1 MASNPP
7 YPFAMSIFMKR
18 PSGFFPSTRHPTS

>member
-1 MASNPP
+1 
-7 YPFAMSIFMKR
+7 MKR